1 MGQFLEYVKMALDNI
16 RANKGRSFLTMLGI
30 IIGITS
36 VVTIVSIGNGLKAD
50 VIDATNQQTN
60 TVTVQVNTEEI
71 TDTDII
77 TGDDIAFLKSTLSD
91 SVETI
96 TSSVMY
102 SGKCTTRKGTFDA
115 YLTLTTPD
123 YENAQYTSPII
134 KGSYFTENDLSGGRP
149 VCVIDE
155 LTALYLFGN
164 TNVIGMSFELAVDSG
179 IQDVTIVGIR
189 ETSDDMMEVEQT
201 YQSMGM
207 PETISIEV
215 PYTLSEAFGLPL
227 DGFSSISLTAKD
239 GADPSQAASAAV
251 RLLNSRHQD
260 LGDNVFMQQMPLNI
274 SDMLGSVMDGVTA
287 FVTLV
292 AAISLVVGGIGVMNI
307 MLVSVTERTR
317 EIGIRKALGAKTG
330 SIIAQFLCESAIISG
345 IGGIIGILLGG
356 AFTAIISALQLGGIT
371 ASLSLPAVTIA
382 TAFSCGVGI
391 IFGIYPARKAASLS
405 PIEDLRRMSDVEE
418 ENFYEEKKQ
427 TVKRGIDH
435 SHRIFCHWHPQR
447 DFCHHHERSDG
458 CLL

>member
-36 VVTIVSIGNGLKAD
+36 VVTIVSIGNGLKND
-50 VIDATNQQTN
+50 VVDATNVQTN
-60 TVTVQVNTEEI
+60 TVTVQVNSEEVTR
-71 TDTDII
+71 TDAI
-77 TGDDIAFLKSTLSD
+77 TGDDISFLRDALGD
-91 SVETI
+91 SVENI
-96 TSSVMY
+96 TTTQTM

-115 YLTLTTPD
+115 YVTMTTPD
-123 YENAQYTSPII
+123 YENAQYTSPLV
-134 KGSYFTENDLSGGRP
+134 KGSYFTENDTESGRP

-155 LTALYLFGN
+155 LTARYLFGN
-164 TNVIGMSFELAVDSG
+164 TNVVGMSFELAIDSG
-179 IQDVTIVGIR
+179 IQEVTILGVR
-189 ETSDDMMEVEQT
+189 ETSDDMLEVEAT
-201 YQSMGM
+201 YQAMGM
-207 PETISIEV
+207 PESISIEV
-215 PYTLSEAFGLPL
+215 PYTLSEAFGQPIE
-227 DGFSSISLTAKD
+227 GFYSVSLTA
-239 GADPSQAASAAV
+239 ADSDNASRVASTAV
-251 RLLNSRHQD
+251 QLLNSRHQD
-260 LGDNVFMQQMPLNI
+260 LGDTPFMQQRPIDL
-274 SDMLGSVMDGVTA
+274 SDMMGAVMDGVTA
-287 FVTLV
+287 FVALV

-405 PIEDLRRMSDVEE
+405 PIEALRRM
-418 ENFYEEKKQ
+418 
-427 TVKRGIDH
+427 
-435 SHRIFCHWHPQR
+435 
-447 DFCHHHERSDG
+447 
-458 CLL
+458 

>member
-215 PYTLSEAFGLPL
+215 PYTLSEACGLPL

-405 PIEDLRRMSDVEE
+405 PIEALRRM
-418 ENFYEEKKQ
+418 
-427 TVKRGIDH
+427 
-435 SHRIFCHWHPQR
+435 
-447 DFCHHHERSDG
+447 
-458 CLL
+458 